1 MREERIEEERLKG
14 EGKKRLTCGGVGPT
28 WVEENRLGLRQRG
41 GGTWRDARGKGIG
54 WLYVQK
60 VVGMLAVRW
69 KQTIMACH

>member
-1 MREERIEEERLKG
+1 VGRRKSIGIETER
-14 EGKKRLTCGGVGPT
+14 
-28 WVEENRLGLRQRG
+28 